1 MFNFLRCRNFHT
13 DSHSCRVTQMQ
24 KLKKLLLVTI
34 TLPLW
39 LPVMIWLFLLFTML
53 DWEVDP
59 VNHQNHEDGDND
71 NEM

>member
-1 MFNFLRCRNFHT
+1 
-13 DSHSCRVTQMQ
+13 VTQMQ

-39 LPVMIWLFLLFTML
+39 LPVMIWLFLIFTLL

-59 VNHQNHEDGDND
+59 INHQNHEDGDND

>member
-1 MFNFLRCRNFHT
+1 
-13 DSHSCRVTQMQ
+13 MQ

-39 LPVMIWLFLLFTML
+39 LPVMIWLFLIFTML
-53 DWEVDP
+53 DWEIDP
-59 VNHQNHEDGDND
+59 GNHQNHEDGDND